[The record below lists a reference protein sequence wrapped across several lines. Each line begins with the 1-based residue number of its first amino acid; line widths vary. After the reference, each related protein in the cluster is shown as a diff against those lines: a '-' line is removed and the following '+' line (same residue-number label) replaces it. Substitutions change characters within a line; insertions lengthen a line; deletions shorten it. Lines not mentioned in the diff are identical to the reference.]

1 MKNNNAKNLLLVIP
15 VALTLSACGG
25 TPDRTSTMPD
35 NTPYQ
40 VTEAYN
46 SGVIRYTVQRGDRLG
61 SIAQEFTGQ
70 SSKWRDIA
78 QHNNISNPRRLME
91 GTEIEIPTDLIPGYQ
106 RPTPVAPTVRTEPN
120 PSAQQTPALAI
131 RRNQP
136 TEVSP
141 VVVTP
146 IDTNRDFELNPID
159 QNAVG
164 QRTYSGSAT
173 QIKVV
178 GTYYPKGVYTEP
190 AAYSKLIMRVAP
202 GTVFSLDSQVNEW
215 YKIETEK
222 GTGYIRA
229 SDAAILE

>member
-1 MKNNNAKNLLLVIP
+1 MKNNNYKNLLLVVP
-15 VALTLSACGG
+15 VALILTACGG
-25 TPDRTSTMPD
+25 TPDRTAASSD
-35 NTPYQ
+35 NTPYE
-40 VTEAYN
+40 VTEDYN
-46 SGVIRYTVQRGDRLG
+46 NGVIRYTVQRGDRLG

-91 GTEIEIPTDLIPGYQ
+91 GTVLEIPTDLIPGYQ
-106 RPTPVAPTVRTEPN
+106 RPAPVTTT
-120 PSAQQTPALAI
+120 QQSPALAI

-136 TEVSP
+136 TEVTP

-146 IDTNRDFELNPID
+146 INTNRDFELNPID
-159 QNAVG
+159 ENETTQRAYVG
-164 QRTYSGSAT
+164 TGT
-173 QIKVV
+173 QVKVV
-178 GTYYPKGVYTEP
+178 GTYYPKGIYTEP

-215 YKIETEK
+215 FKIETEK